1 MQYRGLVG
9 DRVDDL
15 IAAWQAEFPAALG
28 PTSELAKRVLTLAA
42 ELQAATQRELP
53 EFGLTV
59 AEFDVL
65 VALRRSG
72 KPYRLT
78 PNALSRSLMLSTGGT
93 SNVVNRLVARGLAR
107 RTNHP
112 DDARSTLIQLTADGR
127 RLAERV
133 VVANTAAHEQVFAGA
148 TAAAT
153 RAATEAL
160 RRLSAATAPAR
171 RR

>member
-1 MQYRGLVG
+1 MG
-9 DRVDDL
+9 DRVDEL
-15 IAAWQAEFPAALG
+15 IAAWQAEFPDALG
-28 PTSELAKRVLTLAA
+28 PTSELAKRLRTLAA
-42 ELQAATQRELP
+42 ELDAATRRELP
-53 EFGLTV
+53 AFGLTV

-127 RLAERV
+127 RLAERA
-133 VVANTAAHEQVFAGA
+133 VVANTAAHETVFAGA
-148 TAAAT
+148 PVAVT

-160 RRLSAATAPAR
+160 RRLSAATDASSR
-171 RR
+171 R

>member
-1 MQYRGLVG
+1 MG
-9 DRVDDL
+9 DRVDEL
-15 IAAWQAEFPAALG
+15 IAAWQAEFPDALG

-42 ELQAATQRELP
+42 ELEAATRRELP
-53 EFGLTV
+53 AFGLTV

-93 SNVVNRLVARGLAR
+93 SNVVNRLVASGFVR

-127 RLAERV
+127 RLAERA
-133 VVANTAAHEQVFAGA
+133 VVANTAAHEEVFAGA
-148 TAAAT
+148 SPAAT

-160 RRLSAATAPAR
+160 RRLSPAPESPR
-171 RR
+171 RRR